1 MFLRALIA
9 LLFLAP
15 AAFAAELRPE
25 TVAAFDHY
33 VRLTEARI
41 QTEIGGGAS
50 PFLAVDAL
58 PSDQRARAYAQME
71 RDVVVEKMETR
82 EGNRSI
88 RVPGGLIHH
97 WRGTVFIP
105 GATLQ
110 QTVALLQD
118 YDNHYR
124 VYEGDVLASRLLER
138 DGDRFRIFLRF
149 HKKKVITVVL
159 NTEHKAQYFPLD
171 DRRVHTRSHTTR
183 IAEVENPGTAKE
195 KEKPVG
201 NDGGFLWRLN
211 SYWRLLERDGGVYI
225 QLEAISLTRDV
236 PTGLGWL
243 IGRYVREV
251 PRESLFSTLESTRQA
266 LTGQTTVQSP
276 PGS

>member
-15 AAFAAELRPE
+15 AASAAELRPE

-82 EGNRSI
+82 EGNSSI

-97 WRGTVFIP
+97 WRGTAFIP

-159 NTEHKAQYFPLD
+159 NTEHEAQYFPLD
-171 DRRVHTRSHTTR
+171 ERRVHTRSHTTR

-266 LTGQTTVQSP
+266 LTGQTAVQRR